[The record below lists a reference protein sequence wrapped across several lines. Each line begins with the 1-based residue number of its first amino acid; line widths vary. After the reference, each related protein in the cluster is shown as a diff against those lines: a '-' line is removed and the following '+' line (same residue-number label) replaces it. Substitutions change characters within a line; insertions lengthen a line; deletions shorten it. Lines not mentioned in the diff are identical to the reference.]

1 MIGYTP
7 SQFHFHYLLM
17 HLSLVITL
25 TSAQFNG
32 QASDTDL
39 WCVAKN
45 NAEDSSLQAAIDWA
59 CGPGGTDCSGIQQGG
74 PCYDPADIVKTA
86 SYVFNSYY
94 LKNGPEDEACNFSNS
109 AAVTSLNPSKASTF
123 FLLYHQNLCYSKRVS
138 NGNIVDAAT
147 TSTQGTSTQESSD
160 FNRAGRIFSSIWS
173 LPFIILG
180 LVMINHH
187 F

>member
-1 MIGYTP
+1 
-7 SQFHFHYLLM
+7 M

-25 TSAQFNG
+25 TSAQFGG
-32 QASDTDL
+32 QASETDL

-59 CGPGGTDCSGIQQGG
+59 CGPGGTDCAGIQQGG
-74 PCYDPADIVKTA
+74 PCYDPSDIVKTA

-123 FLLYHQNLCYSKRVS
+123 FLLYHQKYSLFFLVMENESLILKFGCFRLFS
-138 NGNIVDAAT
+138 G
-147 TSTQGTSTQESSD
+147 QGTCK
-160 FNRAGRIFSSIWS
+160 
-173 LPFIILG
+173 LPSR
-180 LVMINHH
+180 
-187 F
+187 

>member
-1 MIGYTP
+1 MIARYTP

-25 TSAQFNG
+25 AYGQFNG

-45 NAEDSSLQAAIDWA
+45 NAEDSALQAAIDWA

-74 PCYDPADIVKTA
+74 PCYDPSDIVKTA
-86 SYVFNSYY
+86 SYVFNNYY

-109 AAVTSLNPSKASTF
+109 AAVTSLNPSQGTCKLPS
-123 FLLYHQNLCYSKRVS
+123 SKQAS
-138 NGNIVDAAT
+138 NGNIVDATA
-147 TSTQGTSTQESSD
+147 SSAQESSD
-160 FNRAGRIFSSIWS
+160 FSRARRIFSSSWS
-173 LPFIILG
+173 LPLIV
-180 LVMINHH
+180 LVHIMIMTLTNHH
-187 F
+187 L

>member
-25 TSAQFNG
+25 TSAQFGG
-32 QASDTDL
+32 QASETDL

-59 CGPGGTDCSGIQQGG
+59 CGPGGTDCAGIQQGG
-74 PCYDPADIVKTA
+74 PCYDPSDIVKTA

-94 LKNGPEDEACNFSNS
+94 LKNGPADEACNFSNS

-123 FLLYHQNLCYSKRVS
+123 FSLISLKRVS
-138 NGNIVDAAT
+138 NGNIVDAT

>member
-17 HLSLVITL
+17 HLSLVITV
-25 TSAQFNG
+25 TTAQFNG
-32 QASDTDL
+32 QASETDL

-45 NAEDSSLQAAIDWA
+45 NAEDSALQAAIDWA
-59 CGPGGTDCSGIQQGG
+59 CGPGGTDCAGIQQGG
-74 PCYDPADIVKTA
+74 PCYDPSDIVKTA
-86 SYVFNSYY
+86 SYVFNNYY

-109 AAVTSLNPSKASTF
+109 AAVTSLNPSQGTCKLPS
-123 FLLYHQNLCYSKRVS
+123 SKRVS

-147 TSTQGTSTQESSD
+147 TSTQGTTAQESSD